1 MPALEVTLTGI
12 DDQPLLRKIVLPAE
26 FGATSDWLY
35 SASTFTGAFDV
46 RAAGPGAASPAPLVA
61 PLAGEPAAKAPAEVE
76 KLAGPLTI
84 TGYRLLAFYP

>member
-1 MPALEVTLTGI
+1 
-12 DDQPLLRKIVLPAE
+12 LLRKIVLPAE

-35 SASTFTGAFDV
+35 STSTFTGAFDV
-46 RAAGPGAASPAPLVA
+46 RAAGSGAAPPPLDPPV
-61 PLAGEPAAKAPAEVE
+61 AGEPAAKAPAEVD